1 MSKAVRGLR
10 VALVVVFSA
19 GWLVPLLLAGHFLGQ
34 WIHTDLA
41 PRIYGLAP
49 AQHSMPYLG
58 AAEAAFWTG
67 CYWLVAVVVFW
78 SVFLAITHFGR
89 ARGERRS

>member
-1 MSKAVRGLR
+1 MSKALRWLR
-10 VALVVVFSA
+10 VVLVVLFSA
-19 GWLVPLLLAGHFLGQ
+19 GWLVPLLLAGHFLDQ
-34 WIHTDLA
+34 WVHTDLA

-49 AQHSMPYLG
+49 IQHGFPYLG
-58 AAEAAFWTG
+58 AAETSFWAG

-89 ARGERRS
+89 AGGDGRA